1 MCRSVVTSAIA
12 EQVQMTKNESAGLL
26 ETLIDDTEIAWRVEG
41 GDFSSF
47 ERTGTNRIRTSAPH
61 TIGV

>member
-1 MCRSVVTSAIA
+1 
-12 EQVQMTKNESAGLL
+12 MTKNESAGLL

-47 ERTGTNRIRTSAPH
+47 ERTGTNRIRTSAPP